1 MYKNSDLRIIKTQ
14 MALKEGLFKLLKK
27 KPFMKLSINE
37 ICEASFVHRTT
48 FYRHYTDKYDL
59 LISLFEEITK
69 DYFSKDIK
77 KLINNPFQS
86 IYQAFENKEEEL
98 EKINKIQ
105 KDDKDF
111 NDNIL
116 QFSIGKLSKNINSN
130 LDHLEINDD
139 VPKDAIFYIY
149 SSLIDGLG
157 KWSTATNKA
166 ISSEEI
172 DNIFHKIIHLE
183 YKK

>member
-1 MYKNSDLRIIKTQ
+1 MKYVKCP
-14 MALKEGLFKLLKK
+14 LFIGQL
-27 KPFMKLSINE
+27 
-37 ICEASFVHRTT
+37 

-77 KLINNPFQS
+77 KLINNLFQS
-86 IYQAFENKEEEL
+86 IYQAFENNEEGL

-111 NDNIL
+111 NDKIL
-116 QFSIGKLSKNINSN
+116 QFSIGKLSENINSN
-130 LDHLEINDD
+130 LDHIEINDS

-157 KWSTATNKA
+157 KWAVARNRE
-166 ISSEEI
+166 ISPEDI
-172 DNIFHKIIHLE
+172 DEIFHKIIHLE
-183 YKK
+183 YKT